1 MAESVG
7 RVRGKQGSAGG
18 WREGASLSAGSEQV
32 WVGRLLEGSVG
43 ENARMHPGG
52 GAVCRGSSCRP
63 GSQPCA
69 LAGGSARGHAP
80 IRTGCEPVARP
91 GRWKAEA
98 GHCRRGAGRTRART
112 RRRPVNALYITLM
125 RRQRV

>member
-52 GAVCRGSSCRP
+52 GAARSAEAAPAGQAVSPAPWPAEAPEGTLPFAPAVSLLPGRGGGKQRP
-63 GSQPCA
+63 GTAAAELAA
-69 LAGGSARGHAP
+69 LAPARGA
-80 IRTGCEPVARP
+80 ARSM
-91 GRWKAEA
+91 
-98 GHCRRGAGRTRART
+98 HCT
-112 RRRPVNALYITLM
+112 
-125 RRQRV
+125 